1 MTSAESRSR
10 GEKKIQRLPD
20 CARAAVCTLVSAA
33 LLSGNPDSE
42 VATAASGS
50 LLAVA
55 KADQIKRSAGWLL
68 SFWSRSRSLAYTRA
82 LVLPFRLAPAAAHER
97 VVPAADAEASE
108 LSSGRSD
115 RTHEPLVIG
124 ECWWLASARCRGP
137 GLLGA

>member
-1 MTSAESRSR
+1 MSSNNETYYGTQTQTFSPTKHPQLNTPS
-10 GEKKIQRLPD
+10 D
-20 CARAAVCTLVSAA
+20 
-33 LLSGNPDSE
+33 
-42 VATAASGS
+42 VATASGS
-50 LLAVA
+50 LLAKA
-55 KADQIKRSAGWLL
+55 ADQIKRSAGWLL

-115 RTHEPLVIG
+115 RTHEPLLIG
-124 ECWWLASARCRGP
+124 EWWWLASARCRGP